1 MVCIVQK
8 TAGNIQNI
16 TKPSTDKYAIL
27 FKMDFIVFL
36 YRDIVYNT
44 EQHIRVFESLLKGGD
59 WGEKLPDFMAAPGK
73 DLAGIFNVLWF
84 VHTNWEQVF
93 YPLYWHR

>member
-1 MVCIVQK
+1 
-8 TAGNIQNI
+8 
-16 TKPSTDKYAIL
+16 
-27 FKMDFIVFL
+27 MDFVVFL

-73 DLAGIFNVLWF
+73 NLNCL
-84 VHTNWEQVF
+84 
-93 YPLYWHR
+93 